1 MAKKLLATKN
11 VRKGTKGSFV
21 VPRDFSPEAKRYAQ
35 SVNDTLQ
42 QLTGEKGNF
51 LDKAVTFQ
59 DLINAG
65 IARELYTLTGGGG
78 IIGPGT
84 GRDIDGPIA
93 PTGVSANGAFQFITI
108 SWDYP
113 NYDGHSHTEIWVNNS
128 NDFATKTFL
137 AQTTASIFSH
147 EVGNGAT
154 KYYWV
159 RHVNRNDEIGP
170 FHSETP
176 VSATT
181 APDIGHL
188 MDLLDE
194 QLQDLPGFATL
205 NSDLSD
211 IASKAANVIRSTSAP
226 TTRTDG
232 SSLQIV
238 DIWVDTD
245 DNNQVYIR
253 NSNNTAWEKAR
264 DSSLISLY
272 NTLSQTVST
281 NSSNIATAQSDIV
294 TLTTANSARVS
305 EITELEATLVNFSS
319 GSTVSA
325 ALTSEQTARA
335 NADSA
340 LATDITNLTATVGS
354 NTSAISNE
362 ATARAN
368 ADSALTTSINQLSS
382 TVDTK
387 ARTFIQ
393 TSAPTATATGDLW
406 IDSDDDNALYRWN
419 GSSWVAVRDTAND
432 GKTTVFTQ
440 ASQPTANNVGDLWFD
455 TDDSNKQYRWD
466 GSNWT
471 EVRDVISQA
480 SITTLQNT
488 TATLDGYADASYV
501 LQVNANGHIAGFLV
515 QSSTSPSG
523 QTTSDVVFQA
533 DRFRVVGT
541 SGTGVSTPFTVVT
554 TPFTQNGETVP
565 AGTYIETAYIQNGA
579 ITSAQIGTLSV
590 DKLSGTFADLA
601 TVITGN
607 LSADRIQIDGVTLD
621 TDGSGNLLIAN
632 GGISNVHINDLSAD
646 KITAGTIN
654 SDRINTDT
662 LAVKHFANVSS
673 NIESHI
679 VTTPNPTYVPLQVFG
694 SVFHQP
700 SSNFTTIVA
709 TVGTYLQTSISEVRN
724 GAKYQ
729 AIWSGVYGDCTNG
742 VLEYSVDNSTWVQ
755 AAGGIQNATFAA
767 GTFRTYVFAYNGT
780 ISGLGSTA
788 DTVYWRVRW
797 ITKLRTTYQSLY
809 VFIDNTQ

>member
-93 PTGVSANGAFQFITI
+93 PTGVSANGAFQFITV

-188 MDLLDE
+188 MDLLGE

-679 VTTPNPTYVPLQVFG
+679 VTTPPTYVPLQVFG

-700 SSNFTTIVA
+700 STNFTTIVS
-709 TVGTYLQTSISEVRN
+709 TVGTYLQMSISEVRN